1 MCLQIAHLT
10 DEMDRLKRQID
21 SLESNN
27 TLITDMQ
34 DDVGHVRSQLEKLLV
49 NITVA
54 GRKMFMFFNK
64 VFHF

>member
-1 MCLQIAHLT
+1 
-10 DEMDRLKRQID
+10 MDRLKRQID